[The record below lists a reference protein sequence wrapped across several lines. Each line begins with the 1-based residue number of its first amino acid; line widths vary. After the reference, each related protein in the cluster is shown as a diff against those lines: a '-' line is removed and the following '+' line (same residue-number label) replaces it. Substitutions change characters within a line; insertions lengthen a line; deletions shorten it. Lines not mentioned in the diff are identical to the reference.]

1 MAEGAF
7 AVYILANRHHTV
19 LYVGMTNDLLRRAT
33 EHREGKLP
41 GFAAQYQAAKLIY
54 YELHP
59 DAWSAI
65 EREKQLKAGSR
76 RSKVALIESLN
87 SGWRDLYEDLT
98 SE

>member
-7 AVYILANRHHTV
+7 AVYLLANQHHTV
-19 LYVGMTNDLLRRAT
+19 LNVGMTNDLLRRIV

-41 GFAAQYQAAKLIY
+41 GFTQQYQVTKLVY

-76 RSKVALIESLN
+76 KSKVALIESLN
-87 SGWRDLYEDLT
+87 PGWRDLYEDLT